1 MSAVT
6 PEQRVGKIANLVIF
20 LGILYTVLHLVALF
34 GSAGLTAQGYGWPGL
49 LIALGILGLGYG
61 IRYSSMICLYTALGV
76 FALLTGF
83 HGYRCIL
90 HFTFGQALRVL
101 LSAWAFYGL
110 CRAMPAMYT
119 LKKTNSIPVR
129 TSRYGAFFLRRGA

>member
-1 MSAVT
+1 MT

-20 LGILYTVLHLVALF
+20 LGILYTVLHLVALC
-34 GSAGLTAQGYGWPGL
+34 GSTGLTARGYGWPGL
-49 LIALGILGLGYG
+49 LVALGMLGLGYG

-83 HGYRCIL
+83 HGYRCGL
-90 HFTFGQALRVL
+90 YFSVGQLLRVL

-110 CRAMPAMYT
+110 CRALPAMYV

-129 TSRYGAFFLRRGA
+129 TSRYGDFFLRRRA